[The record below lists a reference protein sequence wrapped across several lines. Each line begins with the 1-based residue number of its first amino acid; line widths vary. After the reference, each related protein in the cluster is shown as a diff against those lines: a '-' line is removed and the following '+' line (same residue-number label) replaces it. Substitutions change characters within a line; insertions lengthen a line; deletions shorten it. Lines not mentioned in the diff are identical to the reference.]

1 MSDAPLDS
9 TPPEGASTASAD
21 SNATSASAAQPRP
34 TASSAVDETAEIA
47 WCDARLPD
55 ITACLERHGLDVGRI
70 GDWPA
75 WHVMPYA
82 GIWAVESRHRP
93 EWIGWWVI
101 AGDLPTDVL
110 PAMGVDTPRDA
121 MRAFAKRWVNHADAL
136 ERGEVPKVWSHHS
149 DAELLKLTALL
160 KRRGAALQLW
170 ADDDSAWPA
179 QAAQAGDDQED
190 EDLDDADD
198 AGFEEPDDG
207 GEGGSPPGGSSSG
220 NAIRT
225 R

>member
-1 MSDAPLDS
+1 MSDVPDRPVSSPDS
-9 TPPEGASTASAD
+9 D
-21 SNATSASAAQPRP
+21 ATSASAAQPRP
-34 TASSAVDETAEIA
+34 AASSAVDESAEIA

-55 ITACLERHGLDVGRI
+55 IRECLERHALDYGRI

-82 GIWAVESRHRP
+82 SIWAVESRHRP

-121 MRAFAKRWVNHADAL
+121 MRAFARRWINHADAL
-136 ERGEVPKVWSHHS
+136 ERGEVPKVWAHHS

-160 KRRGAALQLW
+160 KRRGAALQMW
-170 ADDDSAWPA
+170 ADDKAAWPV
-179 QAAQAGDDQED
+179 QADA
-190 EDLDDADD
+190 ADD
-198 AGFEEPDDG
+198 DDDDDGEDVGFEEPDDG
-207 GEGGSPPGGSSSG
+207 GDGGSGPGGDAPS
-220 NAIRT
+220 R

>member
-1 MSDAPLDS
+1 MSDAPLDPTPS
-9 TPPEGASTASAD
+9 TSPPD
-21 SNATSASAAQPRP
+21 SDATSASAAKPRP
-34 TASSAVDETAEIA
+34 AASAAVDETAEIA

-55 ITACLERHGLDVGRI
+55 ITACLQRHALEYGRI

-82 GIWAVESRHRP
+82 SIWAVESRHRP

-121 MRAFAKRWVNHADAL
+121 MRAFARRWVNHADAL
-136 ERGEVPKVWSHHS
+136 ERGEVPKVWADHS

-160 KRRGAALQLW
+160 KRRGAALQMW
-170 ADDDSAWPA
+170 ADDDAAWPA
-179 QAAQAGDDQED
+179 QAVEADTDTDDDEED
-190 EDLDDADD
+190 DV
-198 AGFEEPDDG
+198 GFEEPGDG
-207 GEGGSPPGGSSSG
+207 GEGGTTPDGDAPG
-220 NAIRT
+220 R